1 MSLRL
6 DKDRMDPVLNALFEV
21 GQSREGQGGMLGVLA
36 EIFERERFF
45 EEVVSEA
52 EENRDRHVAEGHRRQ
67 LELDELQERL
77 RSIGSYSPHT
87 QIRSYLGQEAGVSSK
102 LAESIY
108 ALFLNREIQ
117 LQCILNDSGGTMTV
131 GSMIRKFMEC
141 NSDQYDPKTQG
152 HKKNVITAFSE
163 ADFDPNNVT
172 EEMRQFLMTI
182 IPIIL
187 NESGVDRFIMS
198 PDFEVRPVGV
208 QEMYVFSSTEE
219 RSGRFEKGASLRIE
233 KQEDGP
239 DIVIAFNI
247 PPLRDHKDKG
257 LYFRLKQAY
266 VELRNRKAIKPQLWG
281 HHGLQAVADFVGGSE
296 LETRVSSVENFFQ
309 ALGRDAMRRSV
320 NAEISKREENAREWL
335 EAETRLILPP
345 MRPGS
350 DLKRAFERCRA
361 LKVKEGNSQEMV
373 SAFGDE
379 EAEDHGALEAAL
391 TVYNHANSL
400 GLQHLDRNGRLFAV
414 ISAVMNFLNR
424 NLDGISETVAEAEA
438 RFQAPL
444 AKEQQLYD
452 LYRTIELIHQFGL
465 NLINKG
471 LNAEGMEFV
480 SFAQSMCVPVTRM
493 ATSFDTSGTI
503 ASLRNSDPLKVWER
517 VATQLADR
525 YAVREILPLDPDSV
539 ISQTRQ
545 EMVNERDGQEE
556 VRPRSAAQRLA
567 EDLDAARKRD
577 AARRAGQQRES

>member
-1 MSLRL
+1 MSKTRHI
-6 DKDRMDPVLNALFEV
+6 
-21 GQSREGQGGMLGVLA
+21 LGVSGGKDSAALA
-36 EIFERERFF
+36 IYLRDKVPDMEYVFCDTATELPETYDFIEKLEVFLNKHIVRLPAELPGYSNKLDFDHYLDLYGGYLPSAAQRWCTKKLKLDPFEKYFGDDKVINYVGIR
-45 EEVVSEA
+45 A
-52 EENRDRHVAEGHRRQ
+52 DENRLG
-67 LELDELQERL
+67 
-77 RSIGSYSPHT
+77 
-87 QIRSYLGQEAGVSSK
+87 YLS
-102 LAESIY
+102 
-108 ALFLNREIQ
+108 
-117 LQCILNDSGGTMTV
+117 T
-131 GSMIRKFMEC
+131 
-141 NSDQYDPKTQG
+141 SDQVETIFPFVDDNID
-152 HKKNVITAFSE
+152 KNGVL
-163 ADFDPNNVT
+163 
-172 EEMRQFLMTI
+172 R
-182 IPIIL
+182 IL